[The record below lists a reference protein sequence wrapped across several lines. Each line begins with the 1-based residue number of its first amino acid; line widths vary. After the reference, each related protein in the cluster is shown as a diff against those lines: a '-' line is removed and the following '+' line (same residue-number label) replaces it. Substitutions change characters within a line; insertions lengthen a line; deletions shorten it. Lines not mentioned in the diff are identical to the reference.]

1 MATGLLETGPKLDWT
16 RDNKIFDRY
25 QIWKEKV
32 ELIFSSALEESS
44 SKQKVSYLRYWM
56 GEQGIP
62 LVKKWTALG
71 KLDFSSAEED
81 ALSSGYILQNYWNL
95 LEAEF
100 KPKGNK
106 LLSVIELW
114 TRSKQGSKTLNEW
127 LTYVYNLVESCDY
140 GDSNERIIRDVLII
154 GCNSDKAKDKIVRQG
169 EKIKLQD
176 VIEILQLEDSTRQTL
191 TEMTSTTQKIHYA
204 SYEKKK
210 GTGKKQKFQSNSNS
224 SSSSSSGQKQDST
237 GSQKL
242 CYRCSKNYTKGHEKV
257 CKALNAK
264 CNACG
269 VEGHFEIACKKS
281 GNFPK
286 KSSSKF
292 QKPGSTGRMNIA
304 SAVEEPA
311 LQADFFDEK
320 GILKE
325 YKPKSMYVLSGTS
338 DDKPIMIE
346 FGCGLTPLSFD
357 RKLTL
362 QADTGADMN
371 AINKKTFDE
380 LFPDVE
386 LEEST
391 HILQNFDKR
400 LIKPIGSFRCFLR
413 WKGHK
418 YRVKFEVMGIETPNL
433 LSRETTFLMGILKK
447 CLSVE
452 KTQNEPSNQIS
463 SPPVSGHSVPP
474 TEAAPVPLTEGASCH
489 SVPPTEAAP
498 VPLTEGV
505 SCHSVPLTETAPLT
519 STEVERSQMNCA
531 SISDT
536 AETPDSSSVRVVG
549 SNNHS
554 LSITDLPLT
563 QEKVETTYADVFQG
577 LGKFPGE
584 PYKLRLKPDAVP
596 AKHRPRRVPVHLQD
610 AFHEEI
616 ERLVKIDVLEKVTE
630 PTEWVN
636 SFVIVEKVIDSS
648 NAHSPNH
655 VIKKSIRLCIDPK
668 DLNEALEREPY
679 YSRSI
684 DELISMF
691 AGAKVFTI
699 VDMDKG
705 YWQVVL
711 HPESRKLTC
720 MAFDIGRY
728 QFKRLPMGSKVASDI
743 FQRMLDSVYI
753 GLPGV
758 TGIADDMVIFGRNEE
773 EHDRN
778 LILFLETTRKNGLVL
793 NKKKLQFKKEEVSF
807 FGHRWNSTGISPDP
821 KKTESILKMQ
831 FPPDKET
838 MHSFLGLVNF
848 LNRYTP
854 KLAELCSPLRKLI
867 LKDSHY
873 SPGDPEHAAFDAIKA
888 EFKKKIIL
896 PYFDRNKETILQTDA
911 SKKGFGAVIL
921 QEEQP
926 IYYASRALT
935 SAEKNYQN
943 LEREAQ
949 AAVWGMEKFHY
960 FLYGRKFILQ
970 TDQKPLVS
978 IFRKHMIDVSP
989 RIQRITIRAWQYDFV
1004 PQHIPGRINV
1014 IADSL
1019 SRVTPLEFQDS
1030 NAEKD
1035 ILAVNFLQYSSI
1047 EERERDEMLQETSKD
1062 KELQS
1067 LKHYI
1072 STGWPSK
1079 RSQIPVS
1086 LHPYWNY
1093 RDELT
1098 VESGILMKNSK
1109 VLIPETLKQ
1118 KYLRQIH
1125 QGHQGIEACRSR
1137 AREFVFWVNINSDL
1151 KEMVEKCDIC
1161 QSQQNSTAS
1170 VQKYVSEV
1178 PPHPWHTLGSDLF
1191 YFQRID
1197 FLVVVDYF
1205 SKYLIVRKIPNS
1217 TSSAVIKELGMIF
1230 SEFGNPLVFR
1240 SDNGPCY
1247 SSQEFKFFMQNWLV
1261 EHRTSSPHYPQSN
1274 GLAESMVK
1282 VSKNLIEKAIKQ
1294 DLPWNKLLLDYR
1306 CTPISSE
1313 IPSPAEILFGRKFR
1327 SSISIL
1333 PSQVLND
1340 RISKQRELIAKKEG
1354 KFYASTQDFQDRIK
1368 ALPFEAGQN
1377 VWLQDSDSRKF
1388 EEAVIR
1394 EKCREPN
1401 SYMVE
1406 IPATGQCFRRNSNF
1420 IKPRQSDKNSVST
1433 DPLPTTG
1440 LPEIPQEPP
1449 VLQQPSS
1456 PATSTVDAIP
1466 TVPPSKQNGNSI
1478 LELQELQDIPEY
1490 PEETIK
1496 EFHPQGSDSKSDISC
1511 TDILISEREMLRYDT
1526 IGRIELIPPI
1536 VLSSDNTKYK
1546 NIIQLFLQLFDELSV
1561 YRDCH

>member
-44 SKQKVSYLRYWM
+44 AKQKVSYLRYWM

-71 KLDFSSAEED
+71 KLDFSSSEED
-81 ALSSGYILQNYWNL
+81 DLSSGYILQNYWNL

-100 KPKGNK
+100 RPKGNK

-114 TRSKQGSKTLNEW
+114 TQSKQGSKTLNEW

-140 GDSNERIIRDVLII
+140 GDSSERIIRDVLII

-191 TEMTSTTQKIHYA
+191 SEMTSTTQKIHYA

-210 GTGKKQKFQSNSNS
+210 GTGKKQKFKSNPNI

-242 CYRCSKNYTKGHEKV
+242 CYQCKKNYTKGHEKV

-269 VEGHFEIACKKS
+269 IEGHFEAACKKS

-286 KSSSKF
+286 KSTSKF

-320 GILKE
+320 GLLKK
-325 YKPKSMYVLSGTS
+325 YQPKSMYVLSGTS

-357 RKLTL
+357 RKLIL

-371 AINKKTFDE
+371 AINKRTFDE

-386 LEEST
+386 LEELT
-391 HILQNFDKR
+391 QVLQNFDKR

-447 CLSVE
+447 CLSIE
-452 KTQNEPSNQIS
+452 KTPNEPNNQIS
-463 SPPVSGHSVPP
+463 SPPVSGHSVLP
-474 TEAAPVPLTEGASCH
+474 TEADPLASTEGVFSH
-489 SVPPTEAAP
+489 SVPS
-498 VPLTEGV
+498 TEGV
-505 SCHSVPLTETAPLT
+505 FCHSVPLTEEKATAPLT
-519 STEVERSQMNCA
+519 STEERSQMNCA
-531 SISDT
+531 SSPDT
-536 AETPDSSSVRVVG
+536 ADSSDSSSDHVAG
-549 SNNHS
+549 SNYHS
-554 LSITDLPLT
+554 FSITDLPLT
-563 QEKVETTYADVFQG
+563 QDKVESIYADVFQG

-596 AKHRPRRVPVHLQD
+596 AKHRPRKVPVHLQD
-610 AFHEEI
+610 AFHEEV

-655 VIKKSIRLCIDPK
+655 VIKKSIHLCLDPK

-711 HPESRKLTC
+711 HPDSRKLTC

-793 NKKKLQFKKEEVSF
+793 NKRKLQFKKEEVSF

-831 FPPDKET
+831 FPPDKDT

-854 KLAELCSPLRKLI
+854 RLAELCSPLRKLI

-888 EFKKKIIL
+888 EFKKIIL
-896 PYFDRNKETILQTDA
+896 PYFDRNKETILQTDE

-921 QEEQP
+921 QEEQ
-926 IYYASRALT
+926 
-935 SAEKNYQN
+935 
-943 LEREAQ
+943 
-949 AAVWGMEKFHY
+949 
-960 FLYGRKFILQ
+960 
-970 TDQKPLVS
+970 
-978 IFRKHMIDVSP
+978 
-989 RIQRITIRAWQYDFV
+989 
-1004 PQHIPGRINV
+1004 
-1014 IADSL
+1014 
-1019 SRVTPLEFQDS
+1019 
-1030 NAEKD
+1030 
-1035 ILAVNFLQYSSI
+1035 
-1047 EERERDEMLQETSKD
+1047 
-1062 KELQS
+1062 
-1067 LKHYI
+1067 
-1072 STGWPSK
+1072 
-1079 RSQIPVS
+1079 
-1086 LHPYWNY
+1086 
-1093 RDELT
+1093 
-1098 VESGILMKNSK
+1098 
-1109 VLIPETLKQ
+1109 LI
-1118 KYLRQIH
+1118 
-1125 QGHQGIEACRSR
+1125 
-1137 AREFVFWVNINSDL
+1137 
-1151 KEMVEKCDIC
+1151 
-1161 QSQQNSTAS
+1161 
-1170 VQKYVSEV
+1170 
-1178 PPHPWHTLGSDLF
+1178 
-1191 YFQRID
+1191 
-1197 FLVVVDYF
+1197 
-1205 SKYLIVRKIPNS
+1205 
-1217 TSSAVIKELGMIF
+1217 
-1230 SEFGNPLVFR
+1230 
-1240 SDNGPCY
+1240 
-1247 SSQEFKFFMQNWLV
+1247 
-1261 EHRTSSPHYPQSN
+1261 
-1274 GLAESMVK
+1274 
-1282 VSKNLIEKAIKQ
+1282 
-1294 DLPWNKLLLDYR
+1294 
-1306 CTPISSE
+1306 
-1313 IPSPAEILFGRKFR
+1313 
-1327 SSISIL
+1327 
-1333 PSQVLND
+1333 
-1340 RISKQRELIAKKEG
+1340 
-1354 KFYASTQDFQDRIK
+1354 
-1368 ALPFEAGQN
+1368 
-1377 VWLQDSDSRKF
+1377 
-1388 EEAVIR
+1388 
-1394 EKCREPN
+1394 
-1401 SYMVE
+1401 
-1406 IPATGQCFRRNSNF
+1406 
-1420 IKPRQSDKNSVST
+1420 
-1433 DPLPTTG
+1433 
-1440 LPEIPQEPP
+1440 
-1449 VLQQPSS
+1449 
-1456 PATSTVDAIP
+1456 
-1466 TVPPSKQNGNSI
+1466 
-1478 LELQELQDIPEY
+1478 
-1490 PEETIK
+1490 
-1496 EFHPQGSDSKSDISC
+1496 
-1511 TDILISEREMLRYDT
+1511 
-1526 IGRIELIPPI
+1526 
-1536 VLSSDNTKYK
+1536 
-1546 NIIQLFLQLFDELSV
+1546 
-1561 YRDCH
+1561 

>member
-1 MATGLLETGPKLDWT
+1 
-16 RDNKIFDRY
+16 
-25 QIWKEKV
+25 
-32 ELIFSSALEESS
+32 
-44 SKQKVSYLRYWM
+44 M

-71 KLDFSSAEED
+71 KLDFSSSEED

-95 LEAEF
+95 LDAEF
-100 KPKGNK
+100 RPKGNK

-114 TRSKQGSKTLNEW
+114 TQSKQGSKTLNEW

-140 GDSNERIIRDVLII
+140 GDSSERIIRDVLII

-191 TEMTSTTQKIHYA
+191 TEMTSTMQKIHYA

-210 GTGKKQKFQSNSNS
+210 GTGKKQKFQSNP

-242 CYRCSKNYTKGHEKV
+242 CYRCKKNYTKGHEKV

-269 VEGHFEIACKKS
+269 IEGHFEAACKKS

-286 KSSSKF
+286 KSTSKF

-320 GILKE
+320 GLLKE
-325 YKPKSMYVLSGTS
+325 YQPKSMHVLSGTS
-338 DDKPIMIE
+338 NGKPIMIE

-362 QADTGADMN
+362 QADTGADAN
-371 AINKKTFDE
+371 AINKKTFNE
-380 LFPDVE
+380 IFPDVE

-391 HILQNFDKR
+391 YILQNFDKR

-418 YRVKFEVMGIETPNL
+418 YRMKFEVMGIDTPNL

-447 CLSVE
+447 CLMVETPKLPSSDIPSSDIPSSVIPSSDN
-452 KTQNEPSNQIS
+452 TSQNIKGASNHSSSGITSLIAGSNQLPS
-463 SPPVSGHSVPP
+463 SDNPSRDMEGITVPP
-474 TEAAPVPLTEGASCH
+474 TEMNSTSTSQTTNTDNVSGQ
-489 SVPPTEAAP
+489 SVAGQN
-498 VPLTEGV
+498 VLGQSSVSGQSVLGQSGV
-505 SCHSVPLTETAPLT
+505 SGQSVSGQTKP
-519 STEVERSQMNCA
+519 
-531 SISDT
+531 
-536 AETPDSSSVRVVG
+536 
-549 SNNHS
+549 S
-554 LSITDLPLT
+554 LSIVDLPLM
-563 QEKVETTYADVFQG
+563 QEKVESTYADVFQG

-596 AKHRPRRVPVHLQD
+596 VKHRPRKVPVHLQD
-610 AFHEEI
+610 AFHEEV

-636 SFVIVEKVIDSS
+636 SFVIIEKVIDSS

-679 YSRSI
+679 YSRTI

-793 NKKKLQFKKEEVSF
+793 NKRKLQFKKQEVSF
-807 FGHRWNSTGISPDP
+807 FSHRWNSTGIFPDP

-873 SPGDPEHAAFDAIKA
+873 SPGDPEHAAFNAIKT

-896 PYFDRNKETILQTDA
+896 PYFDRNKETILQTYA

-970 TDQKPLVS
+970 TDQKHLVS

-1047 EERERDEMLQETSKD
+1047 EERERDEMLQETNKD

-1072 STGWPSK
+1072 STGWPAK
-1079 RSQIPVS
+1079 RSQIPVF

-1098 VESGILMKNSK
+1098 IEMGILMKNSK
-1109 VLIPETLKQ
+1109 VLIPETLRQ
-1118 KYLRQIH
+1118 KYLIQIH

-1137 AREFVFWVNINSDL
+1137 AREFVFWV
-1151 KEMVEKCDIC
+1151 K
-1161 QSQQNSTAS
+1161 
-1170 VQKYVSEV
+1170 
-1178 PPHPWHTLGSDLF
+1178 
-1191 YFQRID
+1191 
-1197 FLVVVDYF
+1197 
-1205 SKYLIVRKIPNS
+1205 
-1217 TSSAVIKELGMIF
+1217 
-1230 SEFGNPLVFR
+1230 
-1240 SDNGPCY
+1240 
-1247 SSQEFKFFMQNWLV
+1247 
-1261 EHRTSSPHYPQSN
+1261 
-1274 GLAESMVK
+1274 
-1282 VSKNLIEKAIKQ
+1282 
-1294 DLPWNKLLLDYR
+1294 
-1306 CTPISSE
+1306 
-1313 IPSPAEILFGRKFR
+1313 
-1327 SSISIL
+1327 
-1333 PSQVLND
+1333 
-1340 RISKQRELIAKKEG
+1340 
-1354 KFYASTQDFQDRIK
+1354 
-1368 ALPFEAGQN
+1368 
-1377 VWLQDSDSRKF
+1377 
-1388 EEAVIR
+1388 
-1394 EKCREPN
+1394 
-1401 SYMVE
+1401 
-1406 IPATGQCFRRNSNF
+1406 
-1420 IKPRQSDKNSVST
+1420 
-1433 DPLPTTG
+1433 
-1440 LPEIPQEPP
+1440 
-1449 VLQQPSS
+1449 
-1456 PATSTVDAIP
+1456 
-1466 TVPPSKQNGNSI
+1466 
-1478 LELQELQDIPEY
+1478 
-1490 PEETIK
+1490 
-1496 EFHPQGSDSKSDISC
+1496 
-1511 TDILISEREMLRYDT
+1511 
-1526 IGRIELIPPI
+1526 
-1536 VLSSDNTKYK
+1536 
-1546 NIIQLFLQLFDELSV
+1546 
-1561 YRDCH
+1561 